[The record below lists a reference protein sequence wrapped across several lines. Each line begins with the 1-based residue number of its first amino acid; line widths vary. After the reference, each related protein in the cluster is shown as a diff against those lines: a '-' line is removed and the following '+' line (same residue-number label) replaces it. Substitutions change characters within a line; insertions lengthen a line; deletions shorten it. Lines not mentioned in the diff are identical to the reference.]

1 MDTQWNL
8 DLDLQEVPLYQ
19 RIAADLITIPQN
31 EDYKSQDQ
39 DSIDMWRLFQIRA
52 IILLRSLGIV
62 GLLYLENHA
71 DSSNL
76 MLVRLVR

>member
-19 RIAADLITIPQN
+19 RIAVDLITIPQN

-71 DSSNL
+71 DS
-76 MLVRLVR
+76 